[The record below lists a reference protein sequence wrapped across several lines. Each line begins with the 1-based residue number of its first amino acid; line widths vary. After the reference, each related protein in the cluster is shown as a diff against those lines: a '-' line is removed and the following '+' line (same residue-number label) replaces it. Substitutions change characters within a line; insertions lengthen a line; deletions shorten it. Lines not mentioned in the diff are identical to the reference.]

1 MKRALPYFLLA
12 LGLFSLGLGLLWRI
26 IFKPVDEIPS
36 QPDQAARAC
45 VQPAA
50 IQFPAPELALT
61 NLAGDQVRLDGYR
74 GQVVLLNTWA
84 TWCPPC
90 RAEMPDLQEYFE
102 RHQSEGFTI
111 LAVNIGETAE
121 LVSEFQEIQGLT
133 FPIWLDPAEETL
145 RALNTVS
152 LPYSIVIDRSGLVQ
166 LAWSGA
172 TCLATLESEVTP
184 LFQ

>member
-1 MKRALPYFLLA
+1 MKRALPYFLLS
-12 LGLFSLGLGLLWRI
+12 LGLFSLGLGLLWRV
-26 IFKPVDEIPS
+26 IFKPVTEVTP
-36 QPDQAARAC
+36 PPEQAARAC

-50 IQFPAPELALT
+50 IQFPAPDLELT
-61 NLAGDQVRLDGYR
+61 NLAGDQVRLDEYR

-90 RAEMPDLQEYFE
+90 RAEMPDLQQFFE

-121 LVSEFQEIQGLT
+121 VVSEFQESQSLT
-133 FPIWLDPAEETL
+133 FPVWLDPTEVTL
-145 RALNTVS
+145 RALNTIS
-152 LPYSIVIDRSGLVQ
+152 LPYSVVIDRSGQVQ

-172 TCLATLESEVTP
+172 TCLATLESEVAP